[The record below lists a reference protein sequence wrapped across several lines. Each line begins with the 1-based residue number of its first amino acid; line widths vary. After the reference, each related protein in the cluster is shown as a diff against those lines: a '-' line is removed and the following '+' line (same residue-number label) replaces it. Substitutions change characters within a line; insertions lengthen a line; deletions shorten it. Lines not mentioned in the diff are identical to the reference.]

1 MIDINDIVE
10 ECASERFYVFR
21 GHAGATAIELVYDG
35 HRAVF
40 NTGSKSRSLIAAK
53 TALRAYKALHG
64 LDGFWPSERW
74 ATMTPVFAETRDAEL
89 AVLAEIDRVRFANAQ
104 RRVLQ

>member
-10 ECASERFYVFR
+10 QCSRERFYVFR
-21 GHAGATAIELVYDG
+21 GHKDATAIELVYDG

-40 NTGSKSRSLIAAK
+40 DEGTKAASLIAAK
-53 TALRAYKALHG
+53 TVLRAYKALHG
-64 LDGFWPSERW
+64 LDGFWPAHRW

-89 AVLAEIDRVRFANAQ
+89 RALAEIDRVRFATAR